1 MEETTKDQEVL
12 LVANKKESNKLSA
25 VSGMNEDDS
34 IKTIPP
40 LQKNESDFLK
50 ISKQDNALENFFTN
64 FLRQYNSPTHFQ
76 FFKVPVAM
84 IETAAEIL
92 QNMLKNEKVNKQF
105 LDQYRVNPES
115 VIKQQDKRPMN
126 KESAQEKSETPVD
139 SKEQSQK
146 YQRIDESRINWKQL
160 ENLGVTREML
170 EKSGNLNAMLNWQK
184 SPSLIPISPKFDG
197 MPLRTDARLS
207 FREMPDG
214 NLSLIINAVRKEVN
228 LDRPFY
234 GVRFTDKD
242 KFNLNATGNAGRL
255 IEIAPKSGEKSLVFV
270 SVDKLTNE
278 LITLRA
284 DKVRIPDEIKGI
296 KLTEEQ
302 KLNLRQGK
310 AVTIE
315 GMMGK
320 NGRIFSAD
328 VQINANKR
336 ALEFQFSSL
345 SQQNQQPAQ
354 REVRINKH
362 LLGVELTPEQ
372 QQQLRED
379 RTIHVTGMKDPAG
392 QSFNAYVR
400 INHEKGK
407 FDFLRWNPEKV
418 QSKAKEITPS
428 AKFQTQIA
436 VNAEG
441 KTVETVKNIQQPLRS
456 EQSQPNEN
464 QVLNQEQKQTRRTN
478 KGKKMGM

>member
-1 MEETTKDQEVL
+1 MEEKTKDQEVL

-25 VSGMNEDDS
+25 VGGINEDGS

-64 FLRQYNSPTHFQ
+64 FLRQYNSPTHFH

-115 VIKQQDKRPMN
+115 VIKEQEQQPMN
-126 KESAQEKSETPVD
+126 KESTQEKTETLVA
-139 SKEQSQK
+139 SMEQSQK
-146 YQRIDESRINWKQL
+146 HQRIDESRINWKQL

-170 EKSGNLNAMLNWQK
+170 EKYGNLNTMLNWQK
-184 SPSLIPISPKFDG
+184 SPGLIPISPKFDG
-197 MPLRTDARLS
+197 ISLRTDARLS
-207 FREMPDG
+207 FREMSDG
-214 NLSLIINAVRKEVN
+214 NLSVVINAVRKEVN

-234 GVRFTDKD
+234 GIHFTNEDKQ
-242 KFNLNATGNAGRL
+242 NLKATGNVGRL
-255 IEIAPKSGEKSLVFV
+255 IEIVPKSGEKSLVFV

-278 LITLRA
+278 LIALRA
-284 DKVRIPDEIKGI
+284 DKIRIPGEIKGVR
-296 KLTEEQ
+296 LTEEQ
-302 KLNLRQGK
+302 KQKLHQGK
-310 AVTIE
+310 AVTVE
-315 GMMGK
+315 GMEGK
-320 NGRIFSAD
+320 NGKIFSAD
-328 VQINANKR
+328 VQVNANKR
-336 ALEFQFSSL
+336 ALEFQFK
-345 SQQNQQPAQ
+345 SQKLTQKELQSEQ
-354 REVRINKH
+354 REVHINKH

-372 QQQLRED
+372 QQQLRENH
-379 RTIHVTGMKDPAG
+379 TVYVSGMKDPAG
-392 QSFNAYVR
+392 QLFNAYVR

-418 QSKAKEITPS
+418 QSKAKEVTPS
-428 AKFQTQIA
+428 PEHQTQVA

-441 KTVETVKNIQQPLRS
+441 KTVEIVKNI
-456 EQSQPNEN
+456 QPNEN
-464 QVLNQEQKQTRRTN
+464 QILNQEQKQTNRTN
-478 KGKKMGM
+478 KGKKMGL

>member
-1 MEETTKDQEVL
+1 MKETTKDQEVL
-12 LVANKKESNKLSA
+12 LVANKKENNKLSA
-25 VSGMNEDDS
+25 VSGMNQDGS

-40 LQKNESDFLK
+40 LQKNKSDFLK

-64 FLRQYNSPTHFQ
+64 FLRQYDSPTHFQ
-76 FFKVPVAM
+76 FFKVPVVM
-84 IETAAEIL
+84 IENAAEIL

-105 LDQYRVNPES
+105 LDQYRVNSES
-115 VIKQQDKRPMN
+115 VIKQQEKQPIN
-126 KESAQEKSETPVD
+126 KETTQEKSETTVG

-146 YQRIDESRINWKQL
+146 YQRIDESHINWEQFEK
-160 ENLGVTREML
+160 LGVTREML
-170 EKSGNLNAMLNWQK
+170 EKYGNLNAMLNWQK
-184 SPSLIPISPKFDG
+184 SPGLIPISPKFDG
-197 MPLRTDARLS
+197 ISLRTDARLS

-214 NLSLIINAVRKEVN
+214 NLSVIINAVRKEVN
-228 LDRPFY
+228 LDKPFY
-234 GVRFTDKD
+234 GIRFTNEDKQ
-242 KFNLNATGNAGRL
+242 NLKATGNAGRL

-284 DKVRIPDEIKGI
+284 DKVRIPDEIKGV

-302 KLNLRQGK
+302 KQNLRQGK
-310 AVTIE
+310 AAIIE
-315 GMMGK
+315 GMTGK
-320 NGRIFSAD
+320 NGRVFSAD
-328 VQINANKR
+328 VQVNANKR

-345 SQQNQQPAQ
+345 AQQNQQPAQ

-379 RTIHVTGMKDPAG
+379 CTIHVTGMKDPAG
-392 QSFNAYVR
+392 QLFNAYVR

-407 FDFLRWNPEKV
+407 FDFLRWNPEKI
-418 QSKAKEITPS
+418 QSKAKEVTPS
-428 AKFQTQIA
+428 SEHQTQVA

-441 KTVETVKNIQQPLRS
+441 KTVETVKNIQHPLRS
-456 EQSQPNEN
+456 GQSQPNEN
-464 QVLNQEQKQTRRTN
+464 QILNQERKQTNRTN
-478 KGKKMGM
+478 KGKKMGL